1 MYYIFDKLCYA
12 IYKSLQEN
20 QQFATL
26 HLRPLAC
33 NCLKVHLCDSF
44 CDCLGQLSQVFFVK
58 LIRRCVIIHIPFML
72 SFPNFSFHYVIS
84 SPAFSILLSPKS
96 PICLNLTPKIFI
108 SLSIHSIVMP
118 NIT

>member
-44 CDCLGQLSQVFFVK
+44 CDCLGQLSQVFFV
-58 LIRRCVIIHIPFML
+58 
-72 SFPNFSFHYVIS
+72 
-84 SPAFSILLSPKS
+84 
-96 PICLNLTPKIFI
+96 
-108 SLSIHSIVMP
+108 
-118 NIT
+118 